1 MSLLKDIINE
11 AAGGDDV
18 ARLLR
23 KCLVLAHR
31 LNSGEL
37 STWARSELN
46 GYDKAA
52 DLPTYRVLG
61 CQSQGFFVGPFNQ
74 WQGTFEIPLS
84 VLPERM
90 RSNYVAS
97 RLLEPIAHFESLV
110 ADRSGK
116 GALMQPWPTEV
127 ARLCGPKAFVEGTQ
141 CLRAWNEIS
150 PASVV
155 GMLDQVKSRVL
166 EFALAIASD
175 FPELAQGDE
184 LLQGSADRETKV
196 NQTFNTTIMGSV
208 GNLASG
214 STDVSQVSTMTVA
227 PGQWESLKSVLVAE
241 GVPGQEVERLKAAL
255 EEDKIAGETG
265 VGVRVKGWLGTLT
278 GLAMSGAA
286 AISTN
291 AIGGAIA
298 PAIAK
303 YLGLG
308 E

>member
-11 AAGGDDV
+11 AASGDDV

-23 KCLVLAHR
+23 KCLVLAHK

-37 STWARSELN
+37 SSWAKSELN

-52 DLPTYRVLG
+52 DLPIYRVI
-61 CQSQGFFVGPFNQ
+61 CCRSQGFFVGPFNQ

-90 RSNYVAS
+90 RVNYVTS

-116 GALMQPWPTEV
+116 GVLMQPWPTEV
-127 ARLCGPKAFVEGTQ
+127 ARSCAPKAFIEGTQ

-150 PASVV
+150 PASIV

-166 EFALAIASD
+166 EFALAIATD

-184 LLQGSADRETKV
+184 LLQGLADKDTKV

-208 GNLASG
+208 GNVAAG
-214 STDVSQVSTMTVA
+214 STNVKQVSDLNVTSGDWNALRSALMAHGVPDA
-227 PGQWESLKSVLVAE
+227 EIESLHLAIS
-241 GVPGQEVERLKAAL
+241 
-255 EEDKIAGETG
+255 EDRDAGESG
-265 VGVRVKGWLGTLT
+265 VGARVRAWLGNLT
-278 GLAMSGAA
+278 GIAMTGAG
-286 AISTN
+286 AIGVN

-298 PAIAK
+298 PLIGK
-303 YLGLG
+303 YLGIG
-308 E
+308 